1 MKYVLILVFINTA
14 FVGCNNL
21 TPVQHDNLQAISPQ
35 KIEHQKSSQNKDVT
49 SEAIVVFKKGTT
61 VQTAKEIIDA
71 YGMRVLKVYKS
82 ISASTN
88 MPMLHIRSSLP
99 TQKMMQILRKNPKI
113 SSISPD
119 HVRHLDNR

>member
-1 MKYVLILVFINTA
+1 MRYVLILIFINTA

-35 KIEHQKSSQNKDVT
+35 KTEHQKSSQNKDVT

-61 VQTAKEIIDA
+61 IQDAKETI
-71 YGMRVLKVYKS
+71 

-99 TQKMMQILRKNPKI
+99 TQKMMQLLSKNPKI
-113 SSISPD
+113 SSVSPD
-119 HVRHLDNR
+119 HVRHLDNI